1 MTTAALIREL
11 AAKGKTKEQIA
22 AKTGASRQAID
33 DALKRTGRNG
43 RPPNPRCERCGQR
56 LPGKKGEK

>member
-1 MTTAALIREL
+1 MKNSDRIREL

-43 RPPNPRCERCGQR
+43 RPPNARCETCGQR
-56 LPGKKGEK
+56 LPGKKGAK